1 LQTVVAQLQTSD
13 GGCDAG
19 PPVELPLDITPAQL
33 TVLLN
38 DLLQNE
44 DKQPYSFYINAAEIV
59 QKLRDTVE
67 VFLAPPLPPPL
78 RTHAHKES
86 ELSHSNA
93 LSSYF

>member
-1 LQTVVAQLQTSD
+1 MQTVVAQLQTAD

-38 DLLQNE
+38 DLLSNE
-44 DKQPYSFYINAAEIV
+44 EKQPYSFYINAAEIV

-67 VFLAPPLPPPL
+67 VTIL
-78 RTHAHKES
+78 T
-86 ELSHSNA
+86 ELLISSI
-93 LSSYF
+93 LSRSL